1 MTMSDEVALAKR
13 ALAQNTLLIVEVIID
28 LLMH

>member
-1 MTMSDEVALAKR
+1 MIMSDEVALAKR
-13 ALAQNTLLIVEVIID
+13 ALAQNTLSKGEVIID